1 MILRRLLLAALL
13 ASMAGTAL
21 AGRQCELREIEPE
34 KSRLSMQ
41 LGDLTRAALGTIDDD
56 VVLIARVGQDL
67 EKYGLTYSHM
77 GFAVREHPA
86 GAWSV
91 VHKLNRCGSTES
103 ALYDEG
109 LVNFFADAPHRYQAG
124 IWRLAPA
131 AQRRLK
137 TALLGE
143 EARTFHQPHYN
154 VVAYPFDTR
163 YQNSNGWVLE
173 MLAFAY
179 AGEGEAPDRSG
190 AQAWLK
196 AHAYVPT
203 QVEANILTRFGA
215 RFVNAQ
221 IVFDDLPPALLRAGH
236 IQVVT
241 VESVIAWLRSLPDA
255 CQAAGCP
262 ETRLVLP
269 PST

>member
-1 MILRRLLLAALL
+1 VILRRLLLAAVL
-13 ASMAGTAL
+13 ASMACTAL
-21 AGRQCELREIEPE
+21 AGQQWAVREIEPE

-41 LGDLTRAALGTIDDD
+41 LGDVTRAALGTIDDE

-137 TALLGE
+137 AALLGE
-143 EARTFHQPHYN
+143 EARTYHQPHYN

-179 AGEGEAPDRSG
+179 AGEGEA
-190 AQAWLK
+190 WLK
-196 AHAYVPT
+196 AHAYLPT

-221 IVFDDLPPALLRAGH
+221 IVFDDLPPALLRAGQ

-241 VESVIAWLRSLPDA
+241 VDSVIAWLRSLPDV
-255 CQAAGCP
+255 CQAPGCP
-262 ETRLVLP
+262 ETRLTLP